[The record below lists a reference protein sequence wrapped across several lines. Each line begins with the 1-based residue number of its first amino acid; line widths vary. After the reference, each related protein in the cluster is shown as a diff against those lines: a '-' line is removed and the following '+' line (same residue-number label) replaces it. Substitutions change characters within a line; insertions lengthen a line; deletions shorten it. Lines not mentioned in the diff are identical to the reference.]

1 MRTKLPD
8 RQVSVHSLTPEIQR
22 YTHMK
27 INLISHNRFNI
38 QSQFHLNFILSHSEV
53 LWNSFNHMQ
62 SALRFS
68 GISFSAELKTFEFT
82 NPIEQPINWLS
93 DQVFVG
99 TFEKGLPRNP
109 YQTTHTHQIRTNQ
122 DSTYKVAIT
131 FTSARTLPCW
141 N

>member
-1 MRTKLPD
+1 MRTEFPD
-8 RQVSVHSLTPEIQR
+8 RQVSVHALTPEIQR

-62 SALRFS
+62 SALRFK
-68 GISFSAELKTFEFT
+68 GISLSAELKTFEFT
-82 NPIEQPINWLS
+82 NPIEQPISWLS

-99 TFEKGLPRNP
+99 TFDEGLPRDP
-109 YQTTHTHQIRTNQ
+109 YRVANTHHIKFELIRIQ
-122 DSTYKVAIT
+122 LIK
-131 FTSARTLPCW
+131 
-141 N
+141 